1 MAEITEQEK
10 HQEQLNQLHTS
21 LHEGSLDQVPE
32 LLAKL
37 HPAEIASLLEALPV
51 EDRSIL
57 WEQVSP
63 EVNGDVLTQVN
74 DSVRATLIKDMAS
87 HELVAA
93 TEGLDTDDLVDIL
106 PEMPEDVVQHILDSM
121 DAQNR
126 HRLESVLSYPEDT
139 AGGLMNVDTIT
150 VRADITLD
158 VVQCY
163 LQQLGEIPATTDSL
177 MVVDRDG
184 KFLGLLALTKLL
196 TRNTSLAVSEVMS
209 SDVEVISADTPAT
222 DVANLFER
230 RDLVTAPVLDDAGIL
245 LGRITIDDVVDVI
258 RDEAEHSFMG
268 MAGLSEEEDMF
279 APVISSSRRRAVWLG
294 VNLLTAFLAAFV
306 IGLFDA
312 TIEKMVALAV
322 LMPIVASMGG
332 IAGSQTL
339 TLTIR
344 GMALG
349 QVSKH
354 NARQL
359 LLKELMVGVLNGIAW
374 AIVIAIAAFWWFDS
388 IVLGLIIAA
397 AIIINMF
404 VAAFAG
410 ATIPLLLRRVG
421 ADPALAGSV
430 VLTTI
435 TDVIGFFAF
444 LGLAALFLV

>member
-1 MAEITEQEK
+1 MAETTEHEK
-10 HQEQLNQLHTS
+10 HQDQLNQLHTS
-21 LHEGSLDQVPE
+21 LHEGSLAKVSE

-37 HPAEIASLLEALPV
+37 HPAEIASLLEGLPV
-51 EDRSIL
+51 EDRSVL
-57 WEQVSP
+57 WEQVSA
-63 EVNGDVLTQVN
+63 EASGDVLTQVN
-74 DSVRATLIKDMAS
+74 DNVRATLIREMES

-93 TEGLDTDDLVDIL
+93 TEGLDTDDLADIL
-106 PEMPEDVVQHILDSM
+106 PEMPDDVVKHILYSM

-158 VVQCY
+158 VVQRY
-163 LQQLGEIPATTDSL
+163 LLLLGEIPATTDSL
-177 MVVDRDG
+177 MVVNRDG

-196 TRNTSLAVSEVMS
+196 TRNSTLPVSEVMS

-294 VNLLTAFLAAFV
+294 VNLLTALLASFV
-306 IGLFDA
+306 IGLFGA
-312 TIEKMVALAV
+312 TIEKIVALAV
-322 LMPIVASMGG
+322 LMPVVASMGG

-349 QVSKH
+349 QVNKH

-359 LLKELMVGVLNGIAW
+359 LVKELMVGMLNGIVW
-374 AIVIAIAAFWWFDS
+374 AIVIAIVAFWWFES
-388 IVLGLIIAA
+388 SMLGFIIAA
-397 AIIINMF
+397 AIIINMV

-410 ATIPLLLRRVG
+410 ATIPLLLRRLG

-444 LGLAALFLV
+444 LGLAALFLI